1 MRNKS
6 SKIEILIPI
15 LTIFSDIVS
24 IVSTYLL
31 SYYLRFNSKFNEI
44 IPVTEGVPDL
54 IAYLIFIIS
63 TLPIWI
69 IVFQSSKL
77 YRLNRNVFAF
87 DEFFVIVKCVTI
99 SIIFSLGI
107 IFFIR
112 EFSYSR
118 IVFIMIW
125 VIAPFIL
132 MFNRY
137 LILKLEKTFY
147 NKNIGVKYAAIVGIN
162 ENSGKIYDRFNKNLY
177 TGIRVKGYFSREN
190 ELLEGEGKTYTRL
203 GEYEDIPKQINNLG
217 LHKLIICLPSNSH
230 GDLPFLLK
238 LCEGINIEFMMYPD
252 YMEIITSKLKVE
264 QVDGIPFMKIKSLPM
279 NIWNRITKRL
289 FDSFISIFILFVTS
303 PFFIALAAIVKF
315 TSKGPVFYKQ
325 ERVGIDGKK
334 FMMYKFR
341 SMRTD
346 SEKDGPK
353 FASPDDDRTTPI
365 GKFLRKYSLDELP
378 QFINVL
384 RGEMSIVGPRPER
397 QFFVDQ
403 LKDNINNYLERHRVK
418 CGITGW
424 AQVNG
429 LRGSSTSLQERI
441 NYDIYYIENWSVAF
455 DIKIIVKTIKEA
467 LFSKNAY

>member
-1 MRNKS
+1 MRSKS
-6 SKIEILIPI
+6 SKIEIFIPI
-15 LTIFSDIVS
+15 LTIFADSASVVS
-24 IVSTYLL
+24 AYLL
-31 SYYLRFNSKFNEI
+31 SYYLRFNSRFSEI
-44 IPVTEGVPDL
+44 IPVTEGVPDI
-54 IAYLIFIIS
+54 IAYLIFIFS

-87 DEFFVIVKCVTI
+87 DEFFVIIKCVTI

-112 EFSYSR
+112 DFSFSR
-118 IVFIMIW
+118 IVFMMIW
-125 VIAPFIL
+125 AIAPFIL

-177 TGIRVKGYFSREN
+177 AGIRVKGYFSRNN
-190 ELLEGEGKTYTRL
+190 ELVEGEGKTYTRL
-203 GEYEDIPKQINNLG
+203 GEYKDIPKQINNIG

-230 GDLPFLLK
+230 GDLPYLLK

-289 FDSFISIFILFVTS
+289 FDTFISLFILFVTS
-303 PFFIALAAIVKF
+303 PFFIVLSAIVKF

-325 ERVGIDGKK
+325 ERI
-334 FMMYKFR
+334 
-341 SMRTD
+341 
-346 SEKDGPK
+346 
-353 FASPDDDRTTPI
+353 
-365 GKFLRKYSLDELP
+365 
-378 QFINVL
+378 
-384 RGEMSIVGPRPER
+384 
-397 QFFVDQ
+397 
-403 LKDNINNYLERHRVK
+403 
-418 CGITGW
+418 
-424 AQVNG
+424 
-429 LRGSSTSLQERI
+429 
-441 NYDIYYIENWSVAF
+441 
-455 DIKIIVKTIKEA
+455 
-467 LFSKNAY
+467 